1 MHILI
6 VDDNAAFTRAVER
19 FLTAR
24 GHTART
30 ARDGVEAV
38 EHIQVG
44 RPDLAICD
52 IRMPRMDGHDLLRW
66 IRRSAPG
73 LPVILVTG
81 QPSVDSAVEAL
92 RQGADDYLTK
102 PLDLEELGASIER
115 ARSGVNDDFIA
126 Q

>member
-66 IRRSAPG
+66 IRRSTPG

-92 RQGADDYLTK
+92 REGADDYLTK
-102 PLDLEELGASIER
+102 PLDLQELTETIER
-115 ARSGVNDDFIA
+115 VRAKADPDPIGV
-126 Q
+126 